1 VAAVLAPLLVVTVV
15 GAACSSTPAST
26 APTVVVARGSVQCS
40 TVTGSVDF
48 APPLTTKG
56 TSAETTT
63 ISVTSSDCAVTGSN
77 VNAVKSGVG
86 TATISSPT
94 NSCAGLLTPR
104 PLSVDVTWDPSLVH
118 TSVVM
123 FSGYTVD
130 TNGPGGGGGF
140 TLPDTGGTAK
150 VTGSFA
156 GSDKGAGSTAATYSS
171 MTTNQLLAACGS
183 STGLAS
189 IPVTSGTISLK

>member
-1 VAAVLAPLLVVTVV
+1 MI
-15 GAACSSTPAST
+15 
-26 APTVVVARGSVQCS
+26 VVARGSVQC
-40 TVTGSVDF
+40 TGVTGSVDF

-56 TSAETTT
+56 TTAETTT
-63 ISVTSSDCAVTGSN
+63 ISVTSTGCTVTGSN
-77 VNAVKSGVG
+77 VNAVKSGIG
-86 TATISSPT
+86 SATISSPT

-104 PLSVDVTWDPSLVH
+104 PLQVHITWDPSLVH
-118 TSVVM
+118 SSVVT

-150 VTGSFA
+150 VSGSFA

-183 STGLAS
+183 SAGLAS
-189 IPVTSGTISLK
+189 IPVTSGMLSLK